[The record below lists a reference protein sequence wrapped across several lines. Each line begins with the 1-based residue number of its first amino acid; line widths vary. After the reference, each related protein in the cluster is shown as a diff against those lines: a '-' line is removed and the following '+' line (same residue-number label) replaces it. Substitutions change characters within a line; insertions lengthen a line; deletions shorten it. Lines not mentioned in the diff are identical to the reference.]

1 MLNLENGKADS
12 QSLKEL
18 LQVLFHDLPDLLI
31 FKDGENRWMA
41 ASQFARQLFG
51 LENIQYIGKTSQ
63 ELAEVAEVEPYREIL
78 LSRQEAD
85 EKVWRAK
92 KTIRSEMVFP
102 QVNGRSVVL
111 DVISTPLFFPDG
123 SRKALVIIGRD
134 ITEQKLAEKK
144 NYQLAFYDRLT
155 QLPNRF
161 KFEQE
166 LENMIE
172 RARADGQ
179 SFVMMSLDIDRYK
192 HVYDSLGPVAGNR
205 LIVEISQRL
214 KECLEQDWLLAYMGE
229 DQFSILIPEAD
240 VEETA
245 VPVARKLNENMR
257 RAYYVNEFELF
268 ISVSIGI
275 CSFPRDGEDAQ
286 TLMKHADIAL
296 NLAKEKGRNRYQV
309 YGTDMDV
316 ATFKAFTIEN
326 DLKKALLFN
335 QFEVYYQPKIDV
347 ETGRIVGGE
356 ALLRWN
362 HPEWGL
368 ISPREFIP
376 IAEETQLMDFIGRWV
391 KETVCKQI
399 RQWLDDGIPMVP
411 ISVNISAKRFLKK
424 SFISN
429 VKRILQETGLDPSLL
444 EIEITESA
452 LMENEE
458 LAAEVIRELRE
469 FGVKVSLDDF
479 GTGYS
484 ALSYLTHYKVDAI
497 KIDRSF
503 IKEIG
508 VNEQNELVTKGIIR
522 LVQSLKIDVIAE
534 GVETPEQLRFLRKLK
549 CRYVQGYLF
558 SKPVPAQEF
567 TELLM
572 KGRIEVGAQL
582 SRQENE
588 SADRRQHYRA
598 HFSPPLL
605 GEMTILKFMGR
616 EIRLGKTEV
625 HIEDIGLDGIS
636 FTSTVKLAVRP
647 DMVLG
652 VETVIM
658 GQPVRFVGS
667 LVWHEER
674 DSDLHHYGM
683 KFEQDAELQDILA
696 QVLDP
701 LANSRGEHA

>member
-1 MLNLENGKADS
+1 
-12 QSLKEL
+12 
-18 LQVLFHDLPDLLI
+18 
-31 FKDGENRWMA
+31 
-41 ASQFARQLFG
+41 
-51 LENIQYIGKTSQ
+51 
-63 ELAEVAEVEPYREIL
+63 
-78 LSRQEAD
+78 
-85 EKVWRAK
+85 
-92 KTIRSEMVFP
+92 
-102 QVNGRSVVL
+102 
-111 DVISTPLFFPDG
+111 
-123 SRKALVIIGRD
+123 
-134 ITEQKLAEKK
+134 
-144 NYQLAFYDRLT
+144 
-155 QLPNRF
+155 
-161 KFEQE
+161 
-166 LENMIE
+166 
-172 RARADGQ
+172 
-179 SFVMMSLDIDRYK
+179 
-192 HVYDSLGPVAGNR
+192 
-205 LIVEISQRL
+205 
-214 KECLEQDWLLAYMGE
+214 
-229 DQFSILIPEAD
+229 
-240 VEETA
+240 
-245 VPVARKLNENMR
+245 
-257 RAYYVNEFELF
+257 
-268 ISVSIGI
+268 
-275 CSFPRDGEDAQ
+275 
-286 TLMKHADIAL
+286 
-296 NLAKEKGRNRYQV
+296 
-309 YGTDMDV
+309 
-316 ATFKAFTIEN
+316 
-326 DLKKALLFN
+326 
-335 QFEVYYQPKIDV
+335 
-347 ETGRIVGGE
+347 
-356 ALLRWN
+356 
-362 HPEWGL
+362 
-368 ISPREFIP
+368 
-376 IAEETQLMDFIGRWV
+376 
-391 KETVCKQI
+391 
-399 RQWLDDGIPMVP
+399 
-411 ISVNISAKRFLKK
+411 
-424 SFISN
+424 
-429 VKRILQETGLDPSLL
+429 
-444 EIEITESA
+444 
-452 LMENEE
+452 MENEE